1 MAGKQTFVPRLL
13 EKRYIA
19 LTLQIPLY
27 SKASFA

>member
-1 MAGKQTFVPRLL
+1 VGKQIFAPRLL
-13 EKRYIA
+13 EKGYIA